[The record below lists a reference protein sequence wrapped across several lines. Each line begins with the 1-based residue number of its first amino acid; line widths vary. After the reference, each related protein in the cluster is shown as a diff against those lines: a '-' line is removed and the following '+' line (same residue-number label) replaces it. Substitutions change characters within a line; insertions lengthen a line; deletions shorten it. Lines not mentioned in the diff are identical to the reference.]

1 VTRVAVA
8 LSCSAEQRTEL
19 MNLARSR
26 SAEARLVER
35 AKIILACLDGKR
47 NDAVS
52 RELGVRPNTVGLWR
66 KRFAARGMA
75 GLRDQPRP
83 GKKPRYGAALR
94 LRILRQLELPPPP
107 GLAGWDGGTLAAA
120 LGVSDAAVWRVL
132 RKEGIQLRRHR
143 SWCVSTDPQFAAKAA
158 DIIGLYLNPPE
169 HALVLSVDEKPSIQ
183 ALERAT
189 GYVQTSSGKI
199 VQGLKSTYK
208 RHGTV
213 NLFAALEV
221 ATGVVRGKT
230 TQTKKRVDFQAF
242 ISEIIADQ
250 PSDRQIHVILDNYC
264 THKKNETWLAAH
276 PNVTFHFT
284 PTSASWL
291 NQVEIWF
298 GIFTRKALSGAS
310 FRSAEQLKQAI
321 HDFTAAYNQRAAP
334 FVWRKRE
341 VKGSQLR
348 HTIVNLRN

>member
-26 SAEARLVER
+26 TEEARLVER
-35 AKIILACLDGKR
+35 AKIVLACLDGKR
-47 NDAVS
+47 NDEVS

-66 KRFAARGMA
+66 KRFAARGIA
-75 GLRDQPRP
+75 GLHDQLRP
-83 GKKPRYGAALR
+83 GKKPKYGGEFR
-94 LRILRQLELPPPP
+94 LRILQQLELPPPP

-169 HALVLSVDEKPSIQ
+169 NALVLSVDEKPSIQ

-208 RHGTV
+208 RHGTI

-221 ATGVVRGKT
+221 ATGVIRGKT
-230 TQTKKRVDFQAF
+230 TQTKKRLDFQAF
-242 ISEIIADQ
+242 MSEIIQDQ

-264 THKKNETWLAAH
+264 THKKKRNLACRA
-276 PNVTFHFT
+276 P
-284 PTSASWL
+284 
-291 NQVEIWF
+291 EC
-298 GIFTRKALSGAS
+298 
-310 FRSAEQLKQAI
+310 
-321 HDFTAAYNQRAAP
+321 DFTLHADLGELA
-334 FVWRKRE
+334 
-341 VKGSQLR
+341 
-348 HTIVNLRN
+348 